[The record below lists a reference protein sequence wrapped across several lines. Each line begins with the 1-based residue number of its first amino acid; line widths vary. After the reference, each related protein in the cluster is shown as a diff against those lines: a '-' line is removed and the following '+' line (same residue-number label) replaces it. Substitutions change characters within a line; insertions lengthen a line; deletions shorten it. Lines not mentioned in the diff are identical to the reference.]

1 MKTNFRD
8 RAEAAAGN
16 PEKTERVN
24 GEKKMLRNKGTKRRN
39 GAGLVFALVILF
51 VALLV
56 SASGISFAKN
66 LSSSTGGDN
75 AQVSALIIDLRV
87 SSSDNLAIDCGQEIM
102 TAEYHFTVT
111 NTKDGKT
118 SEIPFKYDVIVTLP
132 EALQGV
138 SITLNET
145 SGTASSDGKTVT
157 FTGVGRFAAGN
168 SQTHN
173 HSLFFNAADGSLML
187 QDRVYENIS
196 VSVRAEQVC

>member
-1 MKTNFRD
+1 
-8 RAEAAAGN
+8 
-16 PEKTERVN
+16 
-24 GEKKMLRNKGTKRRN
+24 MLRNEVAKKRN
-39 GAGLVFALVILF
+39 GAGLFFALVIFF
-51 VALLV
+51 VTLLAM
-56 SASGISFAKN
+56 ASGVSFAKN
-66 LSSSTGGDN
+66 LSSSAGGDN
-75 AQVSALIIDLRV
+75 AQVSALIIDLRGDT
-87 SSSDNLAIDCGQEIM
+87 SDNLTIDCGQEIT
-102 TAEYHFTVT
+102 TAEYNFAVT

-187 QDRVYENIS
+187 QDRVYENIG